1 MNQVFWVQYQTNQ
14 PVKIETH
21 YVGERERRRPLSD
34 VADVIGAAT
43 LGTTRRLIGL
53 PKDFGPLT
61 LHAVVDGVEGPA
73 LEPDLPLSALSSGL
87 TAKTALVIKSKS
99 DMHVHDSSR
108 TSGSGKSSRSSINKN
123 VIQKDSIGIH
133 TERGRPDLLAKLDQ
147 PVHGAPTTSLSLMAS
162 DRPIQFNQR

>member
-21 YVGERERRRPLSD
+21 YVGERERLRPLSD

-53 PKDFGPLT
+53 PKDFAPLT
-61 LHAVVDGVEGPA
+61 LHAAVDGVEGPA
-73 LEPDLPLSALSSGL
+73 LEPDLPLSTLSAGL

-99 DMHVHDSSR
+99 DMLVDSSR
-108 TSGSGKSSRSSINKN
+108 TSGSGKSSRSSINKE
-123 VIQKDSIGIH
+123 VIQKVSIGIN
-133 TERGRPDLLAKLDQ
+133 TKRGRPDLLDKLDQ
-147 PVHGAPTTSLSLMAS
+147 PVHGAPTT
-162 DRPIQFNQR
+162 